1 MTSTTN
7 ENNGHA
13 PATGS
18 APDRVSEL
26 DRLRLE
32 NAVLLRDN
40 LTMQKERLSAELER
54 LERRRADAHEAAI
67 AISREIAE
75 RYAMTPMHDRIED
88 DGRIVRGARPTPAR

>member
-1 MTSTTN
+1 MANTTN
-7 ENNGHA
+7 DDNGHA
-13 PATGS
+13 PLAAS
-18 APDRVSEL
+18 LPERVSEI

-40 LTMQKERLSAELER
+40 LTMQKERLASELER

-67 AISREIAE
+67 AVSREIAE

-88 DGRIVRGARPTPAR
+88 DGRIVRGARAPSTR